1 VIKPDCSH
9 VEAGVGADAPPSL
22 RHRGRRGTPVAP
34 SRCTL
39 PEVSQRPAIYTSP
52 RSSDVVAQLIAR
64 LDQRLDGLDD
74 VAVQRLLE
82 DTVYQERQRFED
94 ESPTEDEAKLL
105 ARISRL
111 ALDNRRSA
119 WEEACRGCVDAY
131 AREIHNRFS
140 LRAYR
145 MATRLLPGAL
155 TRLVTAPNAGRVI
168 SRDFDPRARIRIQ
181 GHVEQVKRLA
191 ERGTV
196 VFTPTHL
203 SNLDSPLIGY
213 ALFSSGL
220 PPVAYG
226 AGLNLFSNPVMEFW
240 MSRLGA
246 YTVDRR
252 KQGQLYKEALK
263 GYATELTLRGVHS
276 LFFPGGT
283 RSRSGRVEKRVK
295 KGLLGTAIVAW
306 QELLAQRAPRSDV
319 FVVPMT
325 LSTSLV
331 LEAETLITDSLAR
344 EGKSRYIISD
354 DEFSRPR
361 DVASYLS
368 RVLNLDEAVHVTFCQ
383 PMDLLGN
390 PVNDDGESLD
400 ARGRVVDRR
409 GYVCDRDGR
418 PEADPQRDRVYT
430 DRLARRI
437 VESWH
442 RENVALSTH
451 VASFAA
457 FQMLADRHPHLD
469 VFHLVHLDP
478 QRRLMERGRLL
489 TAIDDLL
496 IALSTL
502 QQQGRIRTSLPTT
515 AQGILDEA
523 VHTFGSYHTRKAL
536 RPEGDW
542 IAADM
547 ELTLYYRNRLVGYG
561 LGDA

>member
-1 VIKPDCSH
+1 MKN
-9 VEAGVGADAPPSL
+9 
-22 RHRGRRGTPVAP
+22 
-34 SRCTL
+34 
-39 PEVSQRPAIYTSP
+39 RPAIYSSP
-52 RSSDVVAQLIAR
+52 RTSDVVSQLVGR
-64 LDQRLDGLDD
+64 LDSHLAGLDD
-74 VAVQRLLE
+74 TRVQRLLE

-94 ESPTEDEAKLL
+94 ERPTEEEAKLL
-105 ARISRL
+105 SRISRL

-119 WEEACRGCVDAY
+119 WEEACRACVDAY

-140 LRAYR
+140 VRAYK

-155 TRLVTAPNAGRVI
+155 TRLVTAPDAGRVL

-181 GHVEQVKRLA
+181 GHVEQVKKLA
-191 ERGTV
+191 ERGTI

-213 ALFSSGL
+213 ALFSTGL

-252 KQGQLYKEALK
+252 KKGQLYKEALK
-263 GYATELTLRGVHS
+263 GYATELTLRNVHS

-306 QELLAQRAPRSDV
+306 QELLARKADKPDV

-361 DVASYLS
+361 DVASYVS

-383 PMDLLGN
+383 PLDLLGN
-390 PVNDDGESLD
+390 PVDDEGRSLD
-400 ARGRVVDRR
+400 ATGRVVDRT
-409 GYVCDRDGR
+409 GYVCDRDGK
-418 PEADPQRDRVYT
+418 PEPDTQRDRVYT

-437 VESWH
+437 VDSWH

-457 FQMLADRHPHLD
+457 FGMLAARHPHLD
-469 VFHLVHLDP
+469 VYHLVHLDP

-489 TAIDDLL
+489 TAIDDLRSEL
-496 IALSTL
+496 ARL
-502 QQQGRIRTSLPTT
+502 QQQGRIRTSLPSS
-515 AQGILDEA
+515 AEEILDEA
-523 VHTFGSYHTRKAL
+523 VHTFASFHTRPAL
-536 RPEGDW
+536 RNEGDW
-542 IAADM
+542 VAADM
-547 ELTLYYRNRLVGYG
+547 ELALYYRNRLVGYG
-561 LGDA
+561 LGEA